1 LKYKRYLYLTLVLLI
16 VVMAVGCQKGD
27 LDTEIDEE
35 DDTEIVIEYSPVKG
49 GEVVL
54 PLTHINTLNP
64 LMTENSSYYS
74 FSKLIFES
82 LFEFDSDLNITTQ
95 LAEKYNIK
103 DNGRTI
109 EIELKDNIFWHDGEE
124 FKAEDIAFTIDT
136 IKYANFDNAYKEMF
150 TNAMGSFSPSDLR
163 RIIEVKI
170 IDDNNIEISFDRE
183 FSNNLEVLTFPI
195 IPKHKFANEKASN
208 KDYIKALETND
219 YDPIGTG
226 PYIFS
231 SYEKMKQ
238 LTVVANENYRTGR
251 PYIDKILGRVLESEE
266 DILTAFETGQ
276 INMATTIGVDWEKYN
291 QNKRIKILEFISSNY
306 EFLGFNFT
314 NELFADEEGIA
325 LRRAITY
332 GIDRQAI
339 IENLYLGH
347 STQIDVPIHPDSW
360 LISESA
366 NTFGYNLD
374 LAKSEL
380 KKTKWK
386 EVDEDGFLTDEDG
399 ETLSLNILTNTFN
412 PMRLRTA
419 EMIKENLKEL
429 GININIIPEERIDED
444 LTKEGVES
452 QWLEINERLGNDEYD
467 IALLGWQLSVI
478 PELSFA
484 FHSSQI
490 QYSTN
495 FIKYSNEEM
504 DQLLEQVFLSGIRAE
519 KTTNYEELQK
529 FITKELPYVSLFFK
543 NKALLV
549 DTKIMGE
556 LDPVFF
562 NPYRGIDK
570 CYIPKELQ

>member
-1 LKYKRYLYLTLVLLI
+1 M
-16 VVMAVGCQKGD
+16 VVTIVGCQKGE
-27 LDTEIDEE
+27 LDGENNLPEDE
-35 DDTEIVIEYSPVKG
+35 EIVIDYTPVNG

-54 PLTHINTLNP
+54 PLTHLNTLNP

-82 LFEFDSDLNITTQ
+82 LFEFDDDLNLTTL

-103 DNGRTI
+103 NDGRTI
-109 EIELKDNIFWHDGEE
+109 EIELKDNIFWHDGEA

-136 IKYANFDNAYKEMF
+136 IKYANLDNAYKEMF

-163 RIIEVKI
+163 RIVDIVI
-170 IDDNNIEISFDRE
+170 IDEKNIEINFDRA

-195 IPKHKFANEKASN
+195 IPKHQFAGEKASN
-208 KDYIKALETND
+208 KDFVKALETND
-219 YDPIGTG
+219 YSPIGTG

-238 LTVVANENYRTGR
+238 ITVTANEKYRTGR

-291 QNKRIKILEFISSNY
+291 QNKRIKIIEFVSSNY
-306 EFLGFNFT
+306 EFLGFNFS
-314 NELFADEEGIA
+314 NELFSNDEGII
-325 LRRAITY
+325 LRRAIAY

-347 STQIDVPIHPDSW
+347 SSQIDVPIHPDSW
-360 LISESA
+360 LVAESA
-366 NTFGYNLD
+366 NTYGYNLD
-374 LAKSEL
+374 LAKAEL

-386 EVDEDGFLTDEDG
+386 EVDENGIFIDEEG
-399 ETLSLNILTNTFN
+399 ETLSLNLLTNTYN

-419 EMIKENLKEL
+419 EMIKEDLKKL
-429 GININIIPEERIDED
+429 GININIIPEERIDD
-444 LTKEGVES
+444 DVTKEDIEN
-452 QWLEINERLGNDEYD
+452 QWLEISDKLEEDEYD

-490 QYSTN
+490 QYNTN
-495 FIKYSNEEM
+495 FINYENEEM
-504 DQLLEQVFLSGIRAE
+504 DQLLEQAFLTGIRDE
-519 KTTNYEELQK
+519 KIANYEEIQK
-529 FITKELPYVSLFFK
+529 FIIKDLPYVSLFFK

-549 DTKIMGE
+549 DTKIVGE
-556 LDPVFF
+556 LKPIFF

-570 CYIPKELQ
+570 CFIPKELQ